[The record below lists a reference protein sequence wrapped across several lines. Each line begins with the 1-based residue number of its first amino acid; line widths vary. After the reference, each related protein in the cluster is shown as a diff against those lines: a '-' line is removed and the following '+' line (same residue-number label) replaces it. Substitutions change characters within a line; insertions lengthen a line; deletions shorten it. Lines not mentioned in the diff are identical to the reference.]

1 MVQKLK
7 KAEGENKGLTKDIY
21 NMRAVIKTLTSSLGE
36 KWSKT
41 IEDLQRQMVHMEKEN
56 IKLINENKKIKEDFQ
71 KAFQN
76 RKDLTVV
83 FQIIVDNSKQIVLK
97 KDEAK
102 HKFSNGNKWIQT
114 LMIILQTS
122 DVKITASIQPVAK
135 LNLKIRVSNK

>member
-1 MVQKLK
+1 
-7 KAEGENKGLTKDIY
+7 
-21 NMRAVIKTLTSSLGE
+21 
-36 KWSKT
+36 
-41 IEDLQRQMVHMEKEN
+41 MEKEN

-102 HKFSNGNKWIQT
+102 HKFSNGNK
-114 LMIILQTS
+114 
-122 DVKITASIQPVAK
+122 
-135 LNLKIRVSNK
+135 